1 MKEYYR
7 NMTTP
12 EMIEAE
18 HQCHKGIITMH
29 RHWLHTRTVPTEFEK
44 QVLQALANKAHT
56 LDDMVYE
63 RLGLSYRG

>member
-7 NMTTP
+7 HLTVP

-29 RHWLHTRTVPTEFEK
+29 RHWLHTRTTPTEFEK

-63 RLGLSYRG
+63 RLGLTYRG